1 MPDRPSTDA
10 LVIAVQ
16 NPKGGCGKTTIAV
29 NLARAVQLDGFD
41 VVILDTDE
49 QGSARD
55 WRARS
60 PSGYDGPR
68 VERATSAGKLGRLV
82 ERHAEGADAV
92 VIDGSAR
99 LGKHTGAVVAVADV
113 LLIPVQPSALD
124 LWGTVEFMNTVED
137 ASEELP
143 VRPAFVASRRDPRTN
158 LSEQVSDALQVYD
171 FPVLQGTAQRVAY
184 AYSVQ
189 DGRTVLDGYDD
200 KAAGEVRQLLEET
213 AEIAAQ

>member
-1 MPDRPSTDA
+1 MPTRPDVDA

-29 NLARAVQLDGFD
+29 NLARAIQLDGYET
-41 VVILDTDE
+41 VILDTDT

-60 PSGYDGPR
+60 PSDYDGPR
-68 VERATSAGKLGRLV
+68 VERATNASKLGVLV
-82 ERHAEGADAV
+82 ERHAAGVDTV

-99 LGKHTGAVVAVADV
+99 LGTHTGAVAAVADV

-124 LWGTVEFMNTVED
+124 LWGTVEFMDTVETAAD
-137 ASEELP
+137 EGT
-143 VRPAFVASRRDPRTN
+143 VRAAFVASRRDPRTN
-158 LSEQVSDALQVYD
+158 LAQQITDVLNVYD
-171 FPVLQGTAQRVAY
+171 FPVLDGTAQRVAY
-184 AYSVQ
+184 AYAVQ

-200 KAAGEVRQLLEET
+200 KAAAEVRQLLQDV
-213 AEIAAQ
+213 AQIAAQ

>member
-1 MPDRPSTDA
+1 MPTRPDTDA

-29 NLARAVQLDGFD
+29 HFARAVQLDGYET
-41 VVILDTDE
+41 VILDSDT

-60 PSGYDGPR
+60 PSDYNGPR
-68 VERATSAGKLGRLV
+68 VERATNAAKLPAFV
-82 ERHAEGADAV
+82 ERFGTDADTV

-124 LWGTVEFMNTVED
+124 LWGTVEFMDTVET
-137 ASEELP
+137 AAAEGA
-143 VRPAFVASRRDPRTN
+143 VRPAFVASRRDPRTK
-158 LSEQVSDALQVYD
+158 LASQLREVLDVYD
-171 FPVLQGTAQRVAY
+171 FPVLEGTAQRVAY
-184 AYSVQ
+184 AYAVQ

-200 KAAGEVRQLLEET
+200 KAVAEVQQLLQDV
-213 AEIAAQ
+213 AQIATR